1 MSRPKR
7 SAIPLGPKIVFGVST
22 VATLGAIFYSHYSQ
36 VRDKEAMKEGVRRD
50 KERIKMKRLMKKR
63 QQMEKDQTQIS
74 PAQTDVVD
82 REQ

>member
-1 MSRPKR
+1 MSRTKR
-7 SAIPLGPKIVFGVST
+7 SAIPLGPKIVFGVTT
-22 VATLGAIFYSHYSQ
+22 VATLGAIVYSHYSQ

-63 QQMEKDQTQIS
+63 QQMEKDQIQTSSTQ
-74 PAQTDVVD
+74 TGGD